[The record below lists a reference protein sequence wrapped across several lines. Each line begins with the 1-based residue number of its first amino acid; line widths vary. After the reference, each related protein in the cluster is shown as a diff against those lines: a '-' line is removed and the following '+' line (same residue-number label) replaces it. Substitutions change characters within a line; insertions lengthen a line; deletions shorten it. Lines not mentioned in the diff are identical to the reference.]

1 MKKMMKKMMKKRA
14 LITLMIAAM
23 ALGLCACGKQ
33 EEKVATTTNTAI
45 TTSEPVEKESSK
57 QQQASDNKETT
68 VKETQKEVTNSGKY
82 YKLYKFVKGYEIGN
96 TGSIRL
102 DCNPDDGYVQ
112 FDLSEWLQPN
122 TFFSTDY
129 LPKDGEYFAAT
140 YDMGGGEPYREKI
153 YLEYSDNKIV
163 IYFYSE
169 VANPDTGKYDL
180 VRQEEGSEFVLEE
193 DSRFAATSNEK
204 GNTQPPEDKEHNET
218 GKAIAYRPVDDEVE
232 WGVTVQYD
240 ANGADVLCN

>member
-1 MKKMMKKMMKKRA
+1 MKKRA

-33 EEKVATTTNTAI
+33 EEKVATTSNTAI
-45 TTSEPVEKESSK
+45 TTSESVEKESSK
-57 QQQASDNKETT
+57 QQQASDNKEITENKETT

-193 DSRFAATSNEK
+193 DSRFAATSN
-204 GNTQPPEDKEHNET
+204 
-218 GKAIAYRPVDDEVE
+218 
-232 WGVTVQYD
+232 
-240 ANGADVLCN
+240 